1 MTITSEKNGALNSI
15 VTINL
20 KKEDI
25 EGKVNAA
32 LKKLSKQVAIKGF
45 RPGQVPAP
53 VVKKMYGNSVLA
65 EEINRELNDQ
75 MWKYVEENKL
85 NILGQ
90 PIPAKEQPLLDMDI
104 NAVKDINFQYEL
116 GHAPDFELNFID
128 QLPAFTRYKIEVT
141 DAMVDD
147 EVNRLR
153 KRHSTYEY
161 PEDVQKDDILSF
173 TIEELDEAGNIREGG
188 ISTVSSVMP
197 DMVKEKYQS
206 DFFVMKKHGSMD
218 RDIYDLFDRE
228 REHVAKHVL
237 NLSDIAKADE
247 AGNKFRLTL
256 NNITRAVT
264 AELNDE
270 FFKKAYG
277 ENGINNETDMREN
290 IRTELEAY
298 LDGRADALLV
308 NELYKGVLDAASF
321 PLPDEFL
328 KRWVKLSNE
337 KPLTDEQIDSD
348 YPAFSRQ
355 LRWQL
360 ITNKVASQ
368 ENYQI
373 TLEEI
378 KERTRMQLMQQL
390 YQYGMRN
397 FGEDWMEGFVEK
409 QLADKEH
416 VRRLNE
422 EIMTDKILMYI
433 KSRVKLT
440 DTSIGFDA
448 FKTMVEAQQ

>member
-1 MTITSEKNGALNSI
+1 MNCT
-15 VTINL
+15 
-20 KKEDI
+20 
-25 EGKVNAA
+25 KVF
-32 LKKLSKQVAIKGF
+32 LT
-45 RPGQVPAP
+45 
-53 VVKKMYGNSVLA
+53 
-65 EEINRELNDQ
+65 
-75 MWKYVEENKL
+75 
-85 NILGQ
+85 
-90 PIPAKEQPLLDMDI
+90 PLL
-104 NAVKDINFQYEL
+104 
-116 GHAPDFELNFID
+116 
-128 QLPAFTRYKIEVT
+128 
-141 DAMVDD
+141 
-147 EVNRLR
+147 
-153 KRHSTYEY
+153 S
-161 PEDVQKDDILSF
+161 
-173 TIEELDEAGNIREGG
+173 
-188 ISTVSSVMP
+188 
-197 DMVKEKYQS
+197 
-206 DFFVMKKHGSMD
+206 
-218 RDIYDLFDRE
+218 
-228 REHVAKHVL
+228 
-237 NLSDIAKADE
+237 
-247 AGNKFRLTL
+247 
-256 NNITRAVT
+256 
-264 AELNDE
+264 
-270 FFKKAYG
+270 
-277 ENGINNETDMREN
+277 
-290 IRTELEAY
+290 
-298 LDGRADALLV
+298 
-308 NELYKGVLDAASF
+308 
-321 PLPDEFL
+321 LPDEFL